1 MAMKIKDIAK
11 VAGVSTAT
19 VSNVINGNHNK
30 VSEETIKRVMQI
42 VEENDYNP
50 SATARSLARKE
61 SKIIGVV
68 MPNLAPDEPFS
79 ISPYYTQILA
89 MLEKYVRTKGYY
101 LMVRSVGKCAEI
113 VPVFSTW
120 NVDGM
125 IILGAFRDEVPELE
139 DKLKKVP
146 TVYIDTYASDLN
158 IANIGID
165 DYKGGYLAARYLMG
179 KGHREIAFV
188 GPNVDSPG
196 VIKQRFKGFSDAL
209 AEKNIQIT
217 ADNIFESLTMFE
229 QGVEAGR
236 KVAFSKKKFTA
247 VVSMSDILAF
257 GVMEGLK
264 LSGLKVPDDISVI
277 GFDNLP
283 ECRYSNPQLTTVSQ
297 NLEKKAHDAGDAL
310 FRMIESKEMI
320 SVNEIV
326 DVEIVERQSVR
337 EVYN

>member
-1 MAMKIKDIAK
+1 MKIKDIAK
-11 VAGVSTAT
+11 AAGVSTAT

-42 VEENDYNP
+42 VEENNYNP

-61 SKIIGVV
+61 SRIIGVV
-68 MPNLAPDEPFS
+68 MPNLSPVEPFS

-89 MLEKYVRTKGYY
+89 MLEKYVRNKGYY
-101 LMVRSVGKCAEI
+101 LMVRSVGKCEEI

-139 DKLKKVP
+139 TKLKKVP

-217 ADNIFESLTMFE
+217 SDNIFESLTMFE

-236 KVAFSKKKFTA
+236 KIAFSKKKFTA

-297 NLEKKAHDAGDAL
+297 NLEKKASDAGDAL